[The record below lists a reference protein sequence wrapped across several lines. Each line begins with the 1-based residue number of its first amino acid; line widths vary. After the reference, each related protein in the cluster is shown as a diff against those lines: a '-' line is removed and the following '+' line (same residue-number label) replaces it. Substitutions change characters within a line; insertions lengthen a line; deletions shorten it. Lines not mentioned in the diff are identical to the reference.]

1 MYVNWPQWAQC
12 RSSNSGSST
21 NSLNTTSG
29 LQRIFDM
36 PPRYRSRTIMA
47 KFLGIY
53 RGVEKFGGK
62 PKDSPDGPKIRRKA
76 LRRIGATF
84 DENGVPSG
92 GRGGCPCSATR
103 PQGALGQTTIL
114 VKTTHG
120 V

>member
-53 RGVEKFGGK
+53 RGVENFAQGRHERPWEVAPSKVSDVRAGTN
-62 PKDSPDGPKIRRKA
+62 DHREPDGPSFP
-76 LRRIGATF
+76 G
-84 DENGVPSG
+84 
-92 GRGGCPCSATR
+92 SATGGADR
-103 PQGALGQTTIL
+103 PAS
-114 VKTTHG
+114 
-120 V
+120 